1 MDSQTF
7 TYDAAQALNEN
18 TFTKPGYTFVEWNT
32 EADGSGTAYADKE
45 EASNLATEGTV
56 NLYAQWEAN
65 PFLLIYHSNYN
76 VEGMKE
82 TTSQSPQWKTDDYE
96 TLKHIES
103 AGFAKLGY
111 TFAGWNTKAD
121 GSGKLFTETGSAHK
135 VQFTAA
141 DIDENDEAHLYAQ
154 WAANTYTVEFNGN
167 GETSGEMLDQTF
179 TYDRAQ
185 DLPKN
190 AFAKAGYTF
199 AGWST
204 VKNGDVVYTGGQE
217 VNNLSAVNGDVITLY
232 AKWTANTYT
241 VKFDGN
247 GATSGTMDDQTFIY
261 DEAKNLTKNAFAKT
275 GYTFAGWSTTEDGSV
290 AYKDGAKVKNLSAVN
305 DDEIILYA
313 QWKADPIEVD
323 IGQYVYK
330 QYVQKYNR
338 ADTSGATFTFEAEI
352 DQVTAN
358 SGSTAVYAAAP
369 LDLPINLTGTA
380 TLSTGETKNV
390 TFTVNGTD
398 SKTVTLD
405 EGLYRIIV
413 KEFDSK
419 NSYIDY
425 DKSEYVLYLEVSD
438 DHTSGLTVEVASVFK
453 DTVPTSDT
461 TVTFVNTYT
470 RAYYSSVTTPSKPTL
485 NTGDHFAYVMGYPDG
500 TVRPN
505 GSITR
510 AEVSTIL
517 FRLLSDKTRD
527 EYFTTESSFT
537 DVKAGAW
544 YNNSIATLEKAG
556 VIVDT
561 PKGGAFRPDE
571 AITRAE
577 LAAMLAQFADA
588 KPVAGVKF
596 SDVSADHRAYDAIA
610 IAAKMGWIA
619 GYPDGTFRPDATITR
634 AEMMTL
640 VNRALERVPSKEDH
654 LLSERVMLT
663 FPDCK
668 SGDWFYIAVQEA
680 ANSHTYERAVTEKN
694 GDEQWTALRVN
705 RDWTL
710 LEK

>member
-167 GETSGEMLDQTF
+167 GETSGEMPDQTF

-204 VKNGDVVYTGGQE
+204 VKNGDVVYTDGQE

-405 EGLYRIIV
+405 GGLYRTSGCTKQAI
-413 KEFDSK
+413 
-419 NSYIDY
+419 
-425 DKSEYVLYLEVSD
+425 VLYEYQSTRKAEHAEHFLQGFSGWLHADGYQGYHKLPGNIRVVGCWAHARRKFDEALQTLPKEMQKDSPAAIGECYCSRLFKLEQAFAE
-438 DHTSGLTVEVASVFK
+438 LTPEERYEKRLEQEKPVLDALLSWANEMQAKTAPKSALGRAIHYLLEQW
-453 DTVPTSDT
+453 P
-461 TVTFVNTYT
+461 YLT
-470 RAYYSSVTTPSKPTL
+470 RYLEDGRLELSNNRAERSIKP
-485 NTGDHFAYVMGYPDG
+485 FVMG
-500 TVRPN
+500 RKN
-505 GSITR
+505 W
-510 AEVSTIL
+510 L
-517 FRLLSDKTRD
+517 F
-527 EYFTTESSFT
+527 
-537 DVKAGAW
+537 A
-544 YNNSIATLEKAG
+544 N
-556 VIVDT
+556 T
-561 PKGGAFRPDE
+561 PGGAQASAVIYSLIE
-571 AITRAE
+571 T
-577 LAAMLAQFADA
+577 A
-588 KPVAGVKF
+588 KENGLDPYRYLLWVLQNA
-596 SDVSADHRAYDAIA
+596 
-610 IAAKMGWIA
+610 
-619 GYPDGTFRPDATITR
+619 PQ
-634 AEMMTL
+634 
-640 VNRALERVPSKEDH
+640 
-654 LLSERVMLT
+654 LSETDETWPEKLL
-663 FPDCK
+663 P
-668 SGDWFYIAVQEA
+668 
-680 ANSHTYERAVTEKN
+680 ANAPEECCMPQK
-694 GDEQWTALRVN
+694 
-705 RDWTL
+705 
-710 LEK
+710 